1 MKVARLAQSSHSWHE
16 CDDRVERFNL
26 IRDEMWLRAMP
37 VEQLAAARQL
47 AGERGALA

>member
-1 MKVARLAQSSHSWHE
+1 MKVARLAQSSHA